1 MRTDWVLVGGVVLCL
16 FVTGVWAANP
26 EPAKPDAPKDTPKKE
41 FAGKTAD
48 PPANAEAR
56 EKAGTSPKKS
66 TSADRAVEKRK
77 KTHLHQFMERDG
89 SITFTN
95 TPEKYRVN
103 PSFVEVDIHYQPI
116 AVPLQ
121 YRGYASASQYPA
133 SGIQEL
139 IHTYATTYRLDE
151 DLVYAVIKAESDFN
165 PNAVSSKGARGLM
178 QLMPGTAAEMG
189 VTNIFDP
196 AQNIAGGTQYL
207 AKMMDLFHDRTLAVA
222 AYNAGP
228 EAVKQYNGIPP
239 YDETKNY
246 VKKVLNFHRWFKSS
260 GAKVRSEQV
269 ARVPGATAP
278 PPVLIADTDRYVV
291 HFTSGLTQPADRVV
305 EKDAYYYI
313 QYGRRIYPVKKE
325 LVKHIQEPA

>member
-1 MRTDWVLVGGVVLCL
+1 MRIHWAAVTCCLVLC
-16 FVTGVWAANP
+16 VGTGHARASAPSP
-26 EPAKPDAPKDTPKKE
+26 EKTTVQEKVQNKQTKSLTPAH
-41 FAGKTAD
+41 
-48 PPANAEAR
+48 R
-56 EKAGTSPKKS
+56 KS
-66 TSADRAVEKRK
+66 KEKRPAPPSKK
-77 KTHLHQFMERDG
+77 KTHLHQFMEKDG

-95 TPEKYRVN
+95 KPDKYRVN

-139 IHTYATTYRLDE
+139 IRSYSSMYRLDE

-207 AKMMDLFHDRTLAVA
+207 AKMMDLFHDRSLALA

-228 EAVKQYNGIPP
+228 EAVKQHNGIPP

-246 VKKVLNFHRWFKSS
+246 VKKVLSYQRWFKSS

-269 ARVPGATAP
+269 ARVPGAAP
-278 PPVLIADTDRYVV
+278 PPPQIEIDTNRYVV

>member
-1 MRTDWVLVGGVVLCL
+1 L
-16 FVTGVWAANP
+16 WAGA
-26 EPAKPDAPKDTPKKE
+26 PAPDKTTVQEKVQKKETETLTPAHRKSKEKRPAPTPK
-41 FAGKTAD
+41 
-48 PPANAEAR
+48 
-56 EKAGTSPKKS
+56 
-66 TSADRAVEKRK
+66 K
-77 KTHLHQFMERDG
+77 KTHLHQFMEKDG

-95 TPEKYRVN
+95 TPDKYRLN

-139 IHTYATTYRLDE
+139 IHSYASTYRLDE

-165 PNAVSSKGARGLM
+165 PNAVSNKGARGLM

-207 AKMMDLFHDRTLAVA
+207 AKMMDLFHDRSLAVA

-239 YDETKNY
+239 YDETKEY
-246 VKKVLNFHRWFKSS
+246 VKKVLSFQRWFKGS

-269 ARVPGATAP
+269 ARVPGAASP
-278 PPVLIADTDRYVV
+278 PPPIEIDTNRYVV